1 MIFKEIQINNGTIYN
16 VNEKEAVE
24 IFGATGGE
32 LAIAKAKFLKEQN
45 RTNLN
50 AQRDKELREL
60 TINNISCTESN
71 VFKMAVKFNVMAD
84 TDTANWIDI
93 ANFKVTLSKGEFGA
107 LIAQGTAK
115 IEEIYLR
122 YRQLK
127 DNA

>member
-1 MIFKEIQINNGTIYN
+1 
-16 VNEKEAVE
+16 
-24 IFGATGGE
+24 
-32 LAIAKAKFLKEQN
+32 
-45 RTNLN
+45 
-50 AQRDKELREL
+50 
-60 TINNISCTESN
+60 
-71 VFKMAVKFNVMAD
+71 MAVKFNVMAD

>member
-1 MIFKEIQINNGTIYN
+1 MNDNILFDAEMNPIGEYKVIIDPVYLQTIKDNNTKRN
-16 VNEKEAVE
+16 LE
-24 IFGATGGE
+24 
-32 LAIAKAKFLKEQN
+32 FLKEQN

-50 AQRDKELREL
+50 AQRDKELQEL
-60 TINNISCTESN
+60 TINNISCTELN

-93 ANFKVTLSKGEFGA
+93 GNFKVTLSKSEFGA

-115 IEEIYLR
+115 IEEVYFR

-127 DNA
+127 DN

>member
-1 MIFKEIQINNGTIYN
+1 MEVIVTTEDLKR
-16 VNEKEAVE
+16 
-24 IFGATGGE
+24 
-32 LAIAKAKFLKEQN
+32 AKN
-45 RTNLN
+45 RELN
-50 AQRDKELREL
+50 AQRDKELQEL

-71 VFKMAVKFNVMAD
+71 VLKMAVKFNVMAD